1 MIELPGLF
9 NQETKV
15 SKVSVE
21 DAAENLQTPLFEQ
34 FLTGR
39 EPSPALRASQMGKPA
54 LEIAAKYHGV
64 YQSDEDFSDQT
75 KLIFWFGHAFESWL
89 QLYLE
94 KQGYEFCS
102 TQQDYNYEGI
112 TGHSDFVVKSPEGQ
126 KMVIDAKCVN
136 DRTFEQYRKNGLDDG
151 RGYLTQLAIYSHCE
165 GNIPAAVVM
174 CNKSNGAVSYAWVDP
189 QAKVG
194 ALFRCDSIL
203 GVLQDSDHIEGSA
216 LDKFNYCFQFFR
228 PPEPRVE
235 IHKKEPTGKF
245 LLPDTMR
252 FSALSNVVYDTYT
265 DYNARNELK
274 TYVSD
279 YNYPAEYTEYKP
291 NINEVLHV

>member
-1 MIELPGLF
+1 MIELPDLG
-9 NQETKV
+9 NQENKV
-15 SKVSVE
+15 KESSVE
-21 DAAENLQTPLFEQ
+21 VASQNLQTPLLEQ
-34 FLTGR
+34 FTTGR
-39 EPSPALRASQMGKPA
+39 KPSPALRASQMGKPA

-102 TQQDYNYEGI
+102 TQQSYNYKGI
-112 TGHSDFVVKSPEGQ
+112 TGHSDFVVRSPQGQ

-136 DRTFEQYRKNGLDDG
+136 DRTFEQYRKNGLDDD
-151 RGYLTQLAIYSHCE
+151 RGYLTQLAIYSYCE
-165 GNIPAAVVM
+165 GYIPAAVVM
-174 CNKSNGAVSYAWVDP
+174 CNKSNGAVSYAWANFLDKD
-189 QAKVG
+189 A

-203 GVLQDSDHIEGSA
+203 RVLQDSDQIEGSA
-216 LDKFNYCFQFFR
+216 FDRFNYCFQFFR

-235 IHKKEPTGKF
+235 IHKKEPTGRF

-252 FSALSNVVYDTYT
+252 FSALSDVVYDTYT
-265 DYNARNELK
+265 DYNSRNELK

-279 YNYPAEYTEYKP
+279 YNYPAGYTAFKP

>member
-15 SKVSVE
+15 KKGSVE
-21 DAAENLQTPLFEQ
+21 AVAKDLKTPLHEQ
-34 FLTGR
+34 FTTGR
-39 EPSPALRASQMGKPA
+39 KPSPALRASQMGKPA
-54 LEIAAKYHGV
+54 LEIAAKYHEV

-94 KQGYEFCS
+94 KQGYELLR
-102 TQQDYNYEGI
+102 TQASYDYKGI
-112 TGHSDFVVKSPEGQ
+112 TGHSDFLVKTPEGQ

-136 DRTFEQYRKNGLDDG
+136 DRTFKQYRENGLDDG
-151 RGYLTQLAIYSHCE
+151 RGYLTQLAIYSFCE
-165 GNIPAAVVM
+165 VYKPAAVVM
-174 CNKSNGAVSYAWVDP
+174 CNKSNGAVSYAWAEP
-189 QAKVG
+189 QDKER
-194 ALFRCDSIL
+194 ALRRCDAIL
-203 GVLQDSDHIEGSA
+203 KVLRDSDQIQGSA
-216 LDKFNYCFQFFR
+216 FDRFNYCFQFFR

-235 IHKKEPTGKF
+235 IHKKEPTGRF

-252 FSALSNVVYDTYT
+252 FSALSDVVYDTYT

-291 NINEVLHV
+291 NINEVLYA

>member
-1 MIELPGLF
+1 MIELPDLG
-9 NQETKV
+9 NQENKV
-15 SKVSVE
+15 KKDSVE
-21 DAAENLQTPLFEQ
+21 AVAQDLKTPLHEQ
-34 FLTGR
+34 FTTGR

-75 KLIFWFGHAFESWL
+75 KLIFWFGHAFEAWL

-94 KQGYEFCS
+94 KQGYELLR
-102 TQQDYNYEGI
+102 TQASYDYKGI

-126 KMVIDAKCVN
+126 RMVIDAKCVN
-136 DRTFEQYRKNGLDDG
+136 DRTFKQYRENGLDDG
-151 RGYLTQLAIYSHCE
+151 RGYLTQLAIYSYCE
-165 GNIPAAVVM
+165 DNIPAAVVM
-174 CNKSNGAVSYAWVDP
+174 CNKSNGAVSYVWAYP
-189 QAKVG
+189 QDKER
-194 ALFRCDSIL
+194 ALSRCDSIL
-203 GVLQDSDHIEGSA
+203 KVLRLSDQIEGSA
-216 LDKFNYCFQFFR
+216 FDRFNYCFQFFR

-235 IHKKEPTGKF
+235 IHKKEPTGRF

-252 FSALSNVVYDTYT
+252 FSALSNVVYDTYN

-279 YNYPAEYTEYKP
+279 YSYPAEYTDYKP

>member
-1 MIELPGLF
+1 
-9 NQETKV
+9 
-15 SKVSVE
+15 
-21 DAAENLQTPLFEQ
+21 
-34 FLTGR
+34 
-39 EPSPALRASQMGKPA
+39 MGKPA

-102 TQQDYNYEGI
+102 TQQSYNYMEI
-112 TGHSDFVVKSPEGQ
+112 TGHSDFVVRSPQGQ
-126 KMVIDAKCVN
+126 RMVIDAKCVN
-136 DRTFEQYRKNGLDDG
+136 DRTFEQYRKNGLDDD
-151 RGYLTQLAIYSHCE
+151 RGYLTQLAIYSYCE

-174 CNKSNGAVSYAWVDP
+174 CNKSNGAVSYAWADP
-189 QAKVG
+189 QNKVR

-203 GVLQDSDHIEGSA
+203 GVLQDSDQIEGSA

-245 LLPDTMR
+245 LLPDAMR
-252 FSALSNVVYDTYT
+252 FSALSSVIYDTYT

-279 YNYPAEYTEYKP
+279 YNYPAGYTEYKP